1 MQFTRSFAVMI
12 TALIGAAACS
22 PGSTG
27 NSITPP
33 KSGVTG
39 VIVAPGQLNVISDA
53 PVQFTATVIGSSNV
67 SQAVRWSV
75 QPPNAATVTADG
87 LVTVCY
93 PPGVK
98 FTVIATSLQDTTI
111 AGSASVLAVST
122 LSSFSI
128 VSITRSG
135 TTAPVSTDSIAG
147 AVDIGAAFNAG
158 DFTCHAPAEADL
170 IVTRTAGDTVV
181 ARQTFGAGVAGPQ
194 QVLLTF
200 RSADST
206 AGHPAFPNGPY
217 RMHVGL
223 LLTGLTAPVPS
234 STFNI
239 TVRNP

>member
-1 MQFTRSFAVMI
+1 MLRTRYVAVAMA
-12 TALIGAAACS
+12 TLMMGAAACS

-27 NSITPP
+27 NAVTPP
-33 KSGVTG
+33 KSGVAG
-39 VIVAPGQLNVISDA
+39 VIVAPSQLNVTSYA
-53 PVQFTATVIGSSNV
+53 PVQFTATVIGTGNV

-93 PPGVK
+93 PLGK
-98 FTVIATSLQDTTI
+98 FTVVATSLQDTTI

-122 LSSFSI
+122 LSSINI

-135 TTAPVSTDSIAG
+135 TTTPVSTDSIAG
-147 AVDIGAAFNAG
+147 SVDIGATFNAG
-158 DFTCHAPAEADL
+158 DFACHAPAEADL
-170 IVTRTAGDTVV
+170 IVTRAAGDTVV

-217 RMHVGL
+217 QMHVGL
-223 LLTGLTAPVPS
+223 LLTGLATPVPS

>member
-1 MQFTRSFAVMI
+1 MLRTRHVAVTMA
-12 TALIGAAACS
+12 TLMGAAACS

-27 NSITPP
+27 NAITPP
-33 KSGVTG
+33 KSGVTA

-53 PVQFTATVIGSSNV
+53 PVQFTAMVIGTGNV

-87 LVTVCY
+87 LVTVCF
-93 PPGVK
+93 PASK
-98 FTVIATSLQDTTI
+98 FTVVATSLQDTTVS
-111 AGSASVLAVST
+111 GLASVLAVST
-122 LSSFSI
+122 LPGISI
-128 VSITRSG
+128 ASITRSG
-135 TTAPVSTDSIAG
+135 TTTPATTDSIAG
-147 AVDIGAAFNAG
+147 SVDIGATFNASG
-158 DFTCHAPAEADL
+158 FACHAPTEADL
-170 IVTRTAGDTVV
+170 IVTRAAGDTVV

-217 RMHVGL
+217 QMHVGL
-223 LLTGLTAPVPS
+223 LLTGLATPVPS